1 MPFTVKVKEK
11 ELPIKFNYRMVFK
24 ANKKLG
30 SINQETKER
39 NSDGAG
45 VLFAKV
51 LEQDDDALF
60 EIIGL
65 AAKEKLSENEIF
77 EAIEDFF
84 SKYDDEEEAYDAIF
98 NQMKDEM
105 LESGFFKKKIKKYV
119 DNLEKA
125 IEVLKKKK
133 TDESKDQ
140 VEAIKELADKMKKE
154 ISSSTVPA
162 KD

>member
-1 MPFTVKVKEK
+1 MPLTVKVKEK
-11 ELPIKFNYRMVFK
+11 ELLIKFNYRMVFK

-98 NQMKDEM
+98 NQMKEEM